1 LDTIKE
7 KRNFSKV
14 KGKEVW
20 TMIVRVYML
29 QVKPKTLASLQ
40 SIFGG
45 SAEDSENLIVDIE
58 EIKSNLSTLKRI
70 REIKDIIDGI
80 IKKKIEYVW
89 FYL

>member
-1 LDTIKE
+1 
-7 KRNFSKV
+7 
-14 KGKEVW
+14 
-20 TMIVRVYML
+20 MIVRVYML

-70 REIKDIIDGI
+70 REIKDIIDSI